1 MPERC
6 VPVLTNLED
15 VVLDNINGY
24 AVDKVK
30 FAMELAVWDVEALN
44 AEFEEVFG
52 SMTGPQGGRTYNVV
66 AVKKGAVDGTYLYLF
81 DIWGEAAALVD
92 NLNFGRWYPHIDRVD
107 LKVTMPMTPDGRD
120 NYHAYLKDKV
130 GNKRSIGM
138 RDSPPRQ
145 KRGGRDAGGH
155 TLALGSHK
163 SDFRVHWTLR
173 TDEVGYQEFQLE
185 GSRITTG
192 IELQRYYGNNQ
203 SEYPGKFGWQQLMQQ
218 LLTNSQI
225 ELQELDGL
233 YDSDR
238 ASILAGAMDIHG
250 VIERKLDYLEYQINM
265 LPRDALYALYQAL
278 EQKLFGEP
286 QPPSQQ
292 DLQRAVDFIA
302 SKQGE

>member
-1 MPERC
+1 M
-6 VPVLTNLED
+6 LS
-15 VVLDNINGY
+15 NINGY

-30 FAMELAVWDVEALN
+30 FAMELRPDELLALSD
-44 AEFEEVFG
+44 AFIRPFVD
-52 SMTGPQGGRTYNVV
+52 SYGPQSGRPYNIVS
-66 AVKKGAVDGTYLYLF
+66 VKKGTIDGTYLYIF
-81 DIWGEAAALVD
+81 DVWGEAAALVD
-92 NLNFGRWYPHIDRVD
+92 TLNFGSWYPHIDRVD

-145 KRGGRDAGGH
+145 KRGSRDAGGH

-185 GSRITTG
+185 GSRLKPAIYSQDFYIREQG
-192 IELQRYYGNNQ
+192 EWASKI
-203 SEYPGKFGWQQLMQQ
+203 GWEPLMQA
-218 LLTNSQI
+218 LLVNAQI

-233 YDSDR
+233 YDSER
-238 ASILAGAMDIHG
+238 ANILAGAMDIHG

-265 LPRDALYALYQAL
+265 LPRDGLYSLYQAL
-278 EQKLFGEP
+278 EHKLFGEP
-286 QPPSQQ
+286 EEPDTSEEDAKGLWSPME
-292 DLQRAVDFIA
+292 
-302 SKQGE
+302 GEE